1 MSGEVIELDLLQDA
15 VGEILAGIE
24 ALAKV
29 LAYPDP
35 QAPFPYALIGA
46 DEVEDEAV
54 QFETRRKVWAPV
66 HIYTQEPG
74 FTQCKRITNEAIARL
89 DGASIEVAGAGV
101 LSCFFKQ
108 SRFMRDPEPGI
119 AHGVAEF
126 EIRIRAAA

>member
-1 MSGEVIELDLLQDA
+1 MSGKVIKLDLLQDA
-15 VGEILAGIE
+15 IGEILAGLDGLE
-24 ALAKV
+24 KV

-46 DEVEDEAV
+46 DEDDDEAV
-54 QFETRRKVWAPV
+54 QFETRRKVWAPI
-66 HIYTQEPG
+66 HFYTQEPG
-74 FTQCKRITNEAIARL
+74 FTQCKRITNEAIALL
-89 DGASIEVAGAGV
+89 DGASIEVAGAHV

-108 SRFMRDPEPGI
+108 SRFMRDPEPGV